1 MIVKNNISPNGN
13 LFTYHDMLSRVRFLA
28 TEIALGTDKL
38 LNDLFIRESI
48 NNAIVDIYGRLYEK
62 IKYNY
67 LSIATLT
74 IDEPISNYTP
84 IVPIN
89 YMMQGTTPFK
99 YGVVTI
105 DNLDMSNTIQEILT
119 MNMPQFSHVQSMQ
132 PEMFENIANTFNTT
146 YLQSCGY
153 ISYPNYFELFV
164 GEKLWDKFISDA
176 PQIRMSYIRR
186 PVLDDLKKVH
196 PDIKYTYTIV
206 GNELSYFSETYHQ
219 SMDIP
224 SEYNRLI
231 EVMVMKDIYNGLG
244 QPMPEN
250 YDNILVSII
259 QQMIGVPNAES
270 NSSVPSRTE

>member
-1 MIVKNNISPNGN
+1 MITRNNISPNGN
-13 LFTYHDMLSRVRFLA
+13 IFTHHDMLSRIRFLA

-48 NNAIVDIYGRLYEK
+48 NNAIVDIYGRLYDK
-62 IKYNY
+62 IRYNY

-74 IDEPISNYTP
+74 IDEPVTDYTP
-84 IVPIN
+84 IVSIN
-89 YMMQGTTPFK
+89 YMMQETTPFR

-132 PEMFENIANTFNTT
+132 PEVFENIANTFNTT
-146 YLQSCGY
+146 YLQSSAY
-153 ISYPNYFELFV
+153 VSYPSYFELFV
-164 GEKLWDKFISDA
+164 GEKLWDKFISDV
-176 PQIRMSYIRR
+176 PQIRMSYIRH

-196 PDIKYTYTIV
+196 PDIKYKYTIA
-206 GNELSYFSETYHQ
+206 NDELSYFSETYHQ

-231 EVMVMKDIYNGLG
+231 EVMVMKDVYNGLG

-259 QQMIGVPNAES
+259 QQMIGVPNVES
-270 NSSVPSRTE
+270 NSSVPSRAE